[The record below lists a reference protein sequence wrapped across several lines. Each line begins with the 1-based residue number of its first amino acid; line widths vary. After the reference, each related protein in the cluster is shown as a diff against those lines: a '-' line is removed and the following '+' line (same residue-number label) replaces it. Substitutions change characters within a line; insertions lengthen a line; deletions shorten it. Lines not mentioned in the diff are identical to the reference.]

1 MDDIEFEILELISRK
16 TEGAYWDFKQQWYSH
31 NTDFVHDI
39 ICMANSP
46 ANRDCYI
53 IIGVKDETY
62 EVVGVESQNRKNQ
75 QKVIDLLNHGLRWA
89 GGYVPEVYV
98 KTILFREKELDIIVI
113 KQSNNT
119 PFYLLEDYKGQGK
132 PIFKGAIYTRKGDT
146 NTPKTE
152 TADIYDTEIL
162 WKRRFGLLYN
172 PSQRAKFYLKDID
185 GWEMVDGEMDKSGVS
200 QFFYYY
206 KIDPDYKVYI
216 VFNEIDVEEKEACNM
231 PKDINDSTVGSP
243 CYYLYSFCNVSYHTD
258 FSNDEKVVLCY
269 RDVPLFSSI
278 LECIDEGRTLVVPPR
293 FCIEPYYIED
303 SFCYLMFQFVFA
315 HLCKN
320 YSKEAK
326 MMLMRVIPVYKQE
339 KECEEFKAYIENRGF
354 SPIRIGTHKEKLE
367 DEALERFKKTRIDRY
382 ESYGNPQVTEVIAQE
397 LQENPDL
404 VINFAHSDNG
414 DFEEITRKLQ
424 IGKMLVDWLKDWRN
438 CKGED
443 VLS

>member
-1 MDDIEFEILELISRK
+1 MNDIESEILELISRK

-31 NTDFVHDI
+31 NADFVHDI

-62 EVVGVESQNRKNQ
+62 EIVGVESQNRKNQ
-75 QKVIDLLNHGLRWA
+75 QNVIDLLNHGLRWA

-98 KTILFREKELDIIVI
+98 KTILFRGKELDIIVI

-119 PFYLLEDYKGQGK
+119 PFYLLEDYKSQGK

-185 GWEMVDGEMDKSGVS
+185 GWEMVDGEVDKSGVS

-216 VFNEIDVEEKEACNM
+216 LDESDEEEKEIDNM
-231 PKDINDSTVGSP
+231 PKDINDSKVGSP

-258 FSNDEKVVLCY
+258 FANDEKVVLYY
-269 RDVPLFSSI
+269 RDVPLFSSM
-278 LECIDEGRTLVVPPR
+278 LECIDESRTLVVPPR
-293 FCIEPYYIED
+293 FWIEPYYIED

-315 HLCKN
+315 HLSKN
-320 YSKEAK
+320 YSQEAK
-326 MMLMRVIPVYKQE
+326 MMLMRVIPVYKHE

-354 SPIRIGTHKEKLE
+354 SPISISTHKEKLE
-367 DEALERFKKTRIDRY
+367 DEALERFKKTRIVRY
-382 ESYGNPQVTEVIAQE
+382 ESYGNPQVTELIAQE

-404 VINFAHSDNG
+404 VINFAHPDNG

-443 VLS
+443 ILS